1 MSRKAYPTYKPSGVE
16 WSGEIPEHWPIVRL
30 RFSAKINPSRSEL
43 NGVPEIQ
50 QASFIP
56 MEAVHEYGGLSLDQT
71 RPLSEVGTGYTY
83 FREGDVLTAKITPCF
98 ENGKGSIAKGLYNGL
113 GFGTTEL
120 HVLRPYSDLDRSF
133 LFYVTISDAFRKL
146 GASYM
151 YGAGG
156 QKRVPDDFVKDFRQ
170 PMPPPVEQQAIA
182 SLLDRE
188 TARIDSLIEKKK
200 RQIELLQEK
209 RSALISHAVTKG
221 LDPNV
226 KMKDSGVEWLGE
238 IPEHWEVKSIRRI
251 AKAVK
256 TGGTP
261 AGAEEMHFDQTGF
274 NWYTPSDFHV
284 DVTLSGSSRRLSEIG
299 KKEVRLFPAMTVMM
313 VGIGATIGK
322 VALSLEPSSCNQQIN
337 AIVCNSKM
345 TPKFLTYLLRI
356 MRAYI
361 FRCGK
366 FTTLPII
373 NQEDTKA
380 LIITCPPLPEQDVIV
395 SILDNET
402 ERTDALIGKIQMSI
416 DKLREYR
423 TALISAAVTGKIDVR
438 KEVS

>member
-1 MSRKAYPTYKPSGVE
+1 MSWKAYLEYKQSGVE
-16 WSGEIPEHWPIVRL
+16 WLGDVPEHWIYGRL
-30 RFSAKINPSRSEL
+30 GDYVKLINGFPFDSQNFDR
-43 NGVPEIQ
+43 
-50 QASFIP
+50 
-56 MEAVHEYGGLSLDQT
+56 
-71 RPLSEVGTGYTY
+71 EVGTPLIRIRDILNNFTEVNWAGKDITEAAVRAGDILIGMDGDFNVAWWSGPRAMLNQRVCCLRAKDILNQRYLFYLVGYPLRVINDVTY
-83 FREGDVLTAKITPCF
+83 ATTVKHLSSFDVLKIRLLLP
-98 ENGKGSIAKGLYNGL
+98 
-113 GFGTTEL
+113 
-120 HVLRPYSDLDRSF
+120 RYS
-133 LFYVTISDAFRKL
+133 
-146 GASYM
+146 
-151 YGAGG
+151 
-156 QKRVPDDFVKDFRQ
+156 
-170 PMPPPVEQQAIA
+170 EQTAIA
-182 SLLDRE
+182 AFLDRE
-188 TARIDSLIEKKK
+188 TARIDFLIEKKQ